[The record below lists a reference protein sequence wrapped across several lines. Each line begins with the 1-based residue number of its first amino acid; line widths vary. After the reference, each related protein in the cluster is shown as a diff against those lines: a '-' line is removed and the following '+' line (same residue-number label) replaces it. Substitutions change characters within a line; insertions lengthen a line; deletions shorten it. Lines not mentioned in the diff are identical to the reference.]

1 MRPYSFARNGLPVRI
16 AMTVVLLAGI
26 GFFVAM
32 MVLVSHH
39 EELRCEPDA
48 RCVHVEHYPFGIDL
62 FDALPKVT
70 KAEVRWDVGGRSMA
84 LRLVLR
90 HDDGSKSEYQGVGK
104 NGDRAEETAQAINA
118 FLANPSGEKAFP
130 LRDGS
135 IPVAIFLGVL
145 ALAGALLLPAFFTR
159 VRLAREGNIITV
171 VVGRWPARR
180 RLIELPAD
188 AVGFSAQPVRV
199 NGEPFFSVCA
209 FRTDCEAVIELGVLS
224 RFEKVANKR
233 VEELRAWLAQVTR

>member
-1 MRPYSFARNGLPVRI
+1 MRAYSFARNGLPVRI
-16 AMTVVLLAGI
+16 GMTVVLLAGI

-62 FDALPKVT
+62 SDALPKVT
-70 KAEVRWDVGGRSMA
+70 QAEVMWDPGGRSMA
-84 LRLVLR
+84 LKLVLR

-104 NGDRAEETAQAINA
+104 NGERAEETARAINA
-118 FLANPSGEKAFP
+118 FLAHPAGEKAFP

-145 ALAGALLLPAFFTR
+145 ALAGALLVPTFFTR
-159 VRLAREGNIITV
+159 IRLAREGNMITV

-180 RLIELPAD
+180 RVIELPAD
-188 AVGFSAQPVRV
+188 AVRFGTRPMVI

-209 FRTDCEAVIELGVLS
+209 ERTDCEAVVELGVVS
-224 RFEKVANKR
+224 RFESVAMKR
-233 VEELRAWLAQVTR
+233 VEALRAWLAGVTP